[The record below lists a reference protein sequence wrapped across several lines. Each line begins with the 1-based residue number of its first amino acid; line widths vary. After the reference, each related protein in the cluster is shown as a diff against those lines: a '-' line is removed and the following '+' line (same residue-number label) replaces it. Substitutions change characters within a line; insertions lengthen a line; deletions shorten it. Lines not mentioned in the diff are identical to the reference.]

1 MMQRLWAREHL
12 LWPYHLRDRVQ
23 TPSPSEEASGSAHP
37 HCYPKEVDFTSLQW
51 WGGCWSGAKKYMQM
65 HNKSSPD
72 AGRHVWGVFSNKEY
86 RNVAA
91 SLPGLTCSSFL
102 KGRAEQYEN
111 PDQVKDSAILVPLY
125 LMRHYF
131 PLHMALHPWSMM
143 AESGV

>member
-1 MMQRLWAREHL
+1 
-12 LWPYHLRDRVQ
+12 
-23 TPSPSEEASGSAHP
+23 
-37 HCYPKEVDFTSLQW
+37 
-51 WGGCWSGAKKYMQM
+51 M

-91 SLPGLTCSSFL
+91 SLPGLTCSSFS

-125 LMRHYF
+125 LMTHYF

-143 AESGV
+143 AESRGLSDFVYTVKLPIMQPGKSEC